1 MRKKLLFLCIALL
14 CLSLCACGK
23 SEAVK
28 NVEAMVQAID
38 TISIET
44 LDAAYAAI
52 EAYNDLLLEE
62 REDVEG
68 YDAMTD
74 KLDSFLTEKVTGV
87 WVYEP
92 TYFYNVEEMYE
103 KSDLALN
110 ADGNAKAS
118 HVEGPWRVE
127 DGVIRIDSG
136 KADYVYY
143 IPVID
148 GKLRV
153 GSTQNPMIP
162 AEEYKALLDAMFVTV
177 EITPENVSDYCEIVI
192 YTEIEKDDFGV
203 INGDT
208 STYATLANKVLD
220 QGLLFFEESDD
231 MAIELLV
238 PEHTYKYQSHG
249 GSWHEYTDEADT
261 CVIKSYPYASHGF
274 SLGNKNVK
282 NEYESIHNITA
293 DQISFGRVTGK
304 ITFIRSEF
312 VKEVKKSENFSS
324 RVLVLYND
332 IEENSGMWLDDFD
345 Y

>member
-1 MRKKLLFLCIALL
+1 MKKTLLFLCIALL

-23 SEAVK
+23 SESVK

-74 KLDSFLTEKVTGV
+74 NLDAFLTEKVTGN
-87 WVYEP
+87 WVYNP

-110 ADGNAKAS
+110 ADGNANAS

-127 DGVIRIDSG
+127 DGVIRING
-136 KADYVYY
+136 GNADYVYY
-143 IPVID
+143 ISVID

-153 GSTQNPMIP
+153 GPTQSPMIP

-208 STYATLANKVLD
+208 STYA
-220 QGLLFFEESDD
+220 
-231 MAIELLV
+231 
-238 PEHTYKYQSHG
+238 
-249 GSWHEYTDEADT
+249 
-261 CVIKSYPYASHGF
+261 SHGF
-274 SLGNKNVK
+274 SLGSKNVE
-282 NEYESIHNITA
+282 NEYEVIHNITA

-312 VKEVKKSENFSS
+312 VKEVKKAENSSS

-332 IEENSGMWLDDFD
+332 EEEYSGMWLDDFD